1 MKKDA
6 TIWVCVTLLGVTF
19 PRISKYVSLLTTNYS
34 PHFLPVS
41 SRVRGYEQEHTTSS
55 PAFVGLVQTAD
66 TSQPPL
72 SIVHFPTINEIW
84 KLLSHIWSYPKVKK
98 IAASLLLRKS
108 YTWNIWWGEK
118 GVTFM
123 DWKRLLIFLIL
134 TLV

>member
-1 MKKDA
+1 MSLCHF
-6 TIWVCVTLLGVTF
+6 IRCHF
-19 PRISKYVSLLTTNYS
+19 SKNLKVFLIILSTYFS
-34 PHFLPVS
+34 PQLLPVS
-41 SRVRGYEQEHTTSS
+41 SRVRGSKQEHTTSS

-72 SIVHFPTINEIW
+72 SIVHLSTINEIW